1 MRLNPDCIRD
11 ILLKAEEGYFTFVLP
26 YCRDLYDDYKPF
38 EEFEPYSDEQIEY
51 HLRYL
56 EEANLIKVDCPTCSI
71 SVMDLTVTGHEFIA
85 NIRDNNNWN
94 KTKDIAK
101 KVGSN
106 SINSLVQ
113 IASNVVSAI
122 INKHLGL

>member
-26 YCRDLYDDYKPF
+26 HCRDIVDDYKSF

-56 EEANLIKVDCPTCSI
+56 KEAYLIKASFSSGFI
-71 SVMDLTVTGHEFIA
+71 AVMDLTVAGHEFIA

-106 SINSLVQ
+106 SIDSLVQ